1 MSNGK
6 RAKGSFDIEDNE
18 GPSSSNKKR
27 VRFNTKTPVQSTDD
41 FEIDHE
47 EILEPT
53 KQRRGGV
60 NADAYVSDDE
70 EVDGGAYGSESE
82 GESEEEKPA
91 EPQGDD
97 YDMFADE
104 APAVDASTK
113 KKKKK
118 LELNEIEGQEFGS
131 HDVEDLD
138 DKVPDGKKEPAVM
151 AFNMQQEMEEGSFD
165 AQGNYVPN
173 KGDPQ
178 AFHDRWMEGISRKD
192 MVAAREA
199 QTKRE
204 ANEALLEAAR
214 QAAMP
219 QTQNEVYLEL
229 VNQLKPG
236 QSVREALSTL
246 ASASSAKVPAWK
258 QKLLDKKNKNKPKAN
273 PKQALSEEEEAE
285 RKKKV
290 ERITELADQMMALGH
305 FGIYED
311 TFETMIRHLRREG
324 VVGEDWLPKQ

>member
-6 RAKGSFDIEDNE
+6 RAKGSFDIDDNE
-18 GPSSSNKKR
+18 GPSSSTKKR
-27 VRFNTKTPVQSTDD
+27 VRFNTKTRAQSGDD

-47 EILEPT
+47 DTLEPT
-53 KQRRGGV
+53 KQRRGGI

-70 EVDGGAYGSESE
+70 EVDGGAYGSDSEEESE
-82 GESEEEKPA
+82 GEKPA
-91 EPQGDD
+91 APQDD
-97 YDMFADE
+97 DFDIFAEE
-104 APAVDASTK
+104 APAVDAQT

-118 LELNEIEGQEFGS
+118 LELSEIEGQEFGS
-131 HDVEDLD
+131 HDTEGLD
-138 DKVPDGKKEPAVM
+138 DQVPNGKKEPAVM

-178 AFHDRWMEGISRKD
+178 AFHDRWMEGISRRD

-214 QAAMP
+214 QEAMP

-229 VNQLKPG
+229 VSQLKPG

-246 ASASSAKVPAWK
+246 GSLSTAKVPAWK
-258 QKLLDKKNKNKPKAN
+258 QKLLDKKNKNKPKTN
-273 PKQALSEEEEAE
+273 PKEALSEEEEGQ